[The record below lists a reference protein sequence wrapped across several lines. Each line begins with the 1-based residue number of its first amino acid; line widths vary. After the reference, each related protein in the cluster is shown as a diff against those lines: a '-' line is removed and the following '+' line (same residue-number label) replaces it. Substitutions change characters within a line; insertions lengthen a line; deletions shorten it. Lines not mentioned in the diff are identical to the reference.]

1 MSLRARVAR
10 SLDPELSPG
19 RALSWAN
26 RLLVLAIVVAGLL
39 AICETEPTLVT
50 GRVQWFAIGE
60 LAFGL
65 LFAIEY
71 LLRVWVAPENP
82 RWGAGDWRARLRYM
96 ISPAALIDIVAILP
110 TLFMAAGT
118 SPILLRF
125 FRAIRILRLAKLGR
139 MSDAWED
146 LSSALHERRHEL
158 ALTLMIA
165 VCLMLL
171 SSTLLWWAEGS
182 VQPKAFGSIP
192 RALWWSIITLTTIG
206 YGDTFPITALGRFF
220 AGLTAIAGVGLV
232 AMPTGIL
239 AAAFSDTVQTRR
251 ERLKREQQA
260 ARDMGGS
267 TKKTRATAAAKRIRK
282 RESEGDESNIPLP
295 GTGFKS

>member
-1 MSLRARVAR
+1 MAPAMSLRARVAR
-10 SLDPELSPG
+10 SVDPELSPG
-19 RALSWAN
+19 RSLSWTN
-26 RLLVLAIVVAGLL
+26 RLLVLAILVAGGL
-39 AICETEPTLVT
+39 AIMETEPTVVT
-50 GRVQWFAIGE
+50 GRVGLFAHAE
-60 LAFGL
+60 LAFGM
-65 LFAIEY
+65 LFAVEY
-71 LLRVWVAPENP
+71 GVRLWVAPENP
-82 RWGAGDWRARLRYM
+82 RWGSGDWRARLRYM
-96 ISPAALIDIVAILP
+96 VSPAALIDIVAIMP
-110 TLFMAAGT
+110 TLMMAAGT

-146 LSSALHERRHEL
+146 LSAALHERRHEL

-165 VCLMLL
+165 VVLMLV
-171 SSTLLWWAEGS
+171 SSTLLWWAEGD

-206 YGDTFPITALGRFF
+206 YGDTFPITALGRVF

-251 ERLKREQQA
+251 ERMRREQQA
-260 ARDMGGS
+260 ASAHASAKS
-267 TKKTRATAAAKRIRK
+267 TRVTAASKRIRD
-282 RESEGDESNIPLP
+282 RE
-295 GTGFKS
+295 GT

>member
-1 MSLRARVAR
+1 MALSMTLRARVAR
-10 SLDPELSPG
+10 MLDPEMSPG
-19 RALSWAN
+19 RSLTWAN
-26 RLLVLAIVVAGLL
+26 RLLVFAIVAAGAL
-39 AICETEPTLVT
+39 AVLETEPTIVA
-50 GRVQWFAIGE
+50 GRVQLFAYSE
-60 LAFGL
+60 LGFGL

-71 LLRVWVAPENP
+71 LVRLWIAPENP
-82 RWGAGDWRARLRYM
+82 RWGTGDWRARLRY
-96 ISPAALIDIVAILP
+96 IFSPAALIDIVAILP

-139 MSDAWED
+139 MSDAWDD
-146 LSSALHERRHEL
+146 LSAALHERRHEL

-165 VCLMLL
+165 ICLMLV
-171 SSTLLWWAEGS
+171 SSTLLWWAEGD
-182 VQPKAFGSIP
+182 VQPEKFGSIP

-239 AAAFSDTVQTRR
+239 AAAFSDTVQRRR
-251 ERLKREQQA
+251 ERVKREQQA
-260 ARDMGGS
+260 ARDAKAT
-267 TKKTRATAAAKRIRK
+267 TKATRATPATKRIRE
-282 RESEGDESNIPLP
+282 REG
-295 GTGFKS
+295 G